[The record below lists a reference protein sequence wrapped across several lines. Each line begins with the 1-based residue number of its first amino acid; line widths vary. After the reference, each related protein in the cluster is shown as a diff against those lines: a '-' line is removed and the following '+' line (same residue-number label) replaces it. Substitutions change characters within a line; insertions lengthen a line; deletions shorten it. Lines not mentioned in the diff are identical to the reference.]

1 MWNISSASAQGPQ
14 YYNEGKNNQDYYKT
28 FVDKKMAISII
39 CDGCHGGESSE
50 VVARL
55 SAPFLVRKAKELL
68 SNGLS
73 LKHLPMVLFD
83 VYLEYLISLVQAES
97 FRTLEEVSSFISE
110 NLMCTIIGAV
120 AYKGKVLLFNCGDG
134 SYFLND
140 KVFLVKIS
148 PHERP
153 SYPAYILFKTYGI
166 IDQNATEIV
175 DEEGKVTKIPEGFD
189 VITLNE
195 KDVNLLGI
203 ASDGLNR
210 YSNLFEELATYAT
223 SNGSLLLCMNR
234 IVTFREETTDNITV
248 SFLERIGVTDG

>member
-1 MWNISSASAQGPQ
+1 MWNISSASAQGPT
-14 YYNEGKNNQDYYKT
+14 YYYEGKNNQDYFEAY
-28 FVDKKMAISII
+28 VDKRMAISII
-39 CDGCHGGESSE
+39 CDGCHGGGSSE

-68 SNGLS
+68 NNGLA

-83 VYLEYLISLVQAES
+83 VYVEYLISLVQAQN
-97 FRTLEEVSSFISE
+97 FRTLGEVSSFISDS
-110 NLMCTIIGAV
+110 LMCTVIGAV

-148 PHERP
+148 PHDRP
-153 SYPAYILFKTYGI
+153 SYPAYLLFKTYGI
-166 IDQNATEIV
+166 IDQDTTEIV
-175 DEEGKVTKIPEGFD
+175 DDEGRVTKIPEGFD
-189 VITLNE
+189 VLTLNE
-195 KDVNLLGI
+195 QDVNLVGI

-223 SNGSLLLCMNR
+223 SSGSLLLCMNR
-234 IVTFREETTDNITV
+234 IVTLREETTDNITV
-248 SFLERIGVTDG
+248 SFLEKVGASDG